1 KDLDKETFEKSMQD
15 GSILEH
21 LNKVFVKVG
30 ETYFVPSGTIHAI
43 CKGITIYEIQ
53 QNSNLTYRLFDFMRK
68 DKNGNY
74 RELHLKKAVDVSNLK
89 KMDSKPLETVVKD
102 ISTNDVTA
110 TEEILSTCKYFSST
124 KYTFDGKLEINNSP
138 STFKAL
144 TFVCGEGEIE
154 SKKFVKGDTYIIK
167 ASTGKTNIKGKG
179 EFLMAQV
186 NKFYLSLDLGGTMI
200 KGGIID
206 DEGKLIVKES
216 IDTGCDGG
224 YQNVEKNIVK
234 LSNILLEKS
243 GMTFDD
249 MTAMGIGIPGMIN
262 AKGGIVTY
270 ANNLGWEGVHIVE
283 DLKKEINL
291 PIFISNDANV
301 AALGEI
307 IYGTGGGVPDA
318 VMITLGTGVGSGI
331 VANGELVEGYNSAG
345 GEFGHTTLIMGGEH
359 CTCGRKGCVEAYV
372 SATALIRDTK
382 RALMK
387 NLHSK
392 MWSAIRSLDEVT
404 AKLPFDFWD
413 TDETAKALIEQYIAY
428 LGESLANIGNIFRP
442 NKIIL
447 GGGISYQGEKLT
459 KPVQEYVNKTIYAGG
474 RGADVEIVVAKLKN
488 DAGIFGACAL
498 CQQNLKAKKI

>member
-1 KDLDKETFEKSMQD
+1 
-15 GSILEH
+15 
-21 LNKVFVKVG
+21 
-30 ETYFVPSGTIHAI
+30 
-43 CKGITIYEIQ
+43 
-53 QNSNLTYRLFDFMRK
+53 
-68 DKNGNY
+68 
-74 RELHLKKAVDVSNLK
+74 
-89 KMDSKPLETVVKD
+89 
-102 ISTNDVTA
+102 
-110 TEEILSTCKYFSST
+110 
-124 KYTFDGKLEINNSP
+124 
-138 STFKAL
+138 
-144 TFVCGEGEIE
+144 
-154 SKKFVKGDTYIIK
+154 
-167 ASTGKTNIKGKG
+167 
-179 EFLMAQV
+179 
-186 NKFYLSLDLGGTMI
+186 
-200 KGGIID
+200 
-206 DEGKLIVKES
+206 
-216 IDTGCDGG
+216 
-224 YQNVEKNIVK
+224 
-234 LSNILLEKS
+234 
-243 GMTFDD
+243 
-249 MTAMGIGIPGMIN
+249 
-262 AKGGIVTY
+262 
-270 ANNLGWEGVHIVE
+270 
-283 DLKKEINL
+283 
-291 PIFISNDANV
+291 
-301 AALGEI
+301 
-307 IYGTGGGVPDA
+307 DA

-474 RGADVEIVVAKLKN
+474 RGADVEIVVAKLQN